1 MQTHFR
7 RKWDRFIEA
16 QINRVHLRHD
26 WHGDVE
32 EVENPAGVS
41 VSNHC
46 KWKKN
51 IISDEDKDD
60 DNDSDS
66 DNVLRLL
73 HDEGV
78 EEAAGSN
85 VGHLSHV

>member
-1 MQTHFR
+1 MKKKHHFR
-7 RKWDRFIEA
+7 R
-16 QINRVHLRHD
+16 
-26 WHGDVE
+26 G
-32 EVENPAGVS
+32 
-41 VSNHC
+41 
-46 KWKKN
+46 
-51 IISDEDKDD
+51 KDD

-66 DNVLRLL
+66 DHVLRLL